1 MQHHNPQKQRK
12 ILYLAKLTIMLSLLF
27 VLCGL
32 MFISSFFMPIEIQPL
47 ATDTSIGKQLQKQAD
62 VIKRSKSDPKLGM
75 EWQAPSA
82 NGIPPGK
89 EGELIGYGKE
99 LIEHTG
105 KYFGPKGEIAPIS
118 NGMNCQNC
126 HLEAGTK
133 LFANNFS
140 VFYTKYPVQGAR
152 SGKIDQVT
160 DRISDCFQRS
170 LAGKMPEKSSKEIR
184 AMIAYF
190 KWVGQ
195 GVKKGQKL
203 SGTATERLP
212 FLERAAN
219 PQKGLLVYRS
229 KCQTCHG
236 KNGEGLMSVDQK
248 TYVNPPLWGP
258 HSYNDAAGMH
268 RLIQFSGF
276 VKNNMPYGANHKNPQ
291 LSVDEAWDV
300 AAFVNTRPRPHKDQ
314 RKDYPDL
321 TKKPI
326 DAPYGP
332 YPDNF
337 SAQQHKL
344 GPFKPITEFA
354 KGLEKNNL
362 QVAQTSKP

>member
-1 MQHHNPQKQRK
+1 MQNDNLQKQRK
-12 ILYLAKLTIMLSLLF
+12 ILYSAKLTIILSLFF

-32 MFISSFFMPIEIQPL
+32 IFISSFFVQSEIPPQASDAL
-47 ATDTSIGKQLQKQAD
+47 IVKQLQKQAD
-62 VIKRSKSDPKLGM
+62 LIGGSKADPKLGM
-75 EWQAPSA
+75 DWQAPSA
-82 NGIPPGK
+82 DVMPPGE
-89 EGELIGYGKE
+89 EGNLIGYGKE
-99 LIEHTG
+99 LIAHTG
-105 KYFGPKGEIAPIS
+105 KYFGPNGEIASIS

-170 LAGKMPEKSSKEIR
+170 LAGKMPKKSSKEIR
-184 AMIAYF
+184 AMVAYL

-195 GVKKGQKL
+195 GVKKGQKV

-219 PQKGLLVYRS
+219 PEKGLLVYRS

-236 KNGEGLMSVDQK
+236 ENGEGLMAADQK
-248 TYVNPPLWGP
+248 TYVNPPLWGS

-268 RLIQFSGF
+268 RLVQFSGF
-276 VKNNMPYGANHKNPQ
+276 VKNNMPYGANHNNPQ
-291 LSVDEAWDV
+291 LSVEEAWDV

-337 SAQQHKL
+337 SAKQHKL
-344 GPFKPITEFA
+344 GPFKPIIEFA
-354 KGLEKNNL
+354 KALEKNKL
-362 QVAQTSKP
+362 QVAKIGKP